1 MVKKLPTK
9 ILQTVSP
16 SVSALPVFPVVG
28 IGASAGGLAAFEAFF
43 TGFPKDI
50 DPDMAFVLVQ
60 HLAPDHKS
68 ILSELIRR
76 YTHMPVFEVEEGM
89 PIQINCV
96 YITPPNCDMAYH
108 EGSLQLLE
116 PVAPRGQRLPID
128 FFFCSL
134 ARELQER
141 AIGIVLSGTG
151 HDGAQGVHA
160 IKDSAGMV
168 IAQSPESA
176 EFDGMPLS
184 AIATGLVDLVMGPA
198 EMLPRLMANVADTP
212 DRWMRPTRVTPLHP
226 DGVLEKIYSLLLSQT
241 GHDFFGYKSGTIH
254 RRIEHRMELL
264 SIKSID
270 SYFKHMQ
277 QSNTEVDALFR
288 DLLIG
293 VTHFFRDP
301 EAFAVLQRQ
310 VIPALFIDRKSN
322 ASIRIWVAGCSTGEE
337 AYSLAILLQ
346 EHMQTLKQSYSVQ
359 VFASDIDSKAIATAR
374 AGCYPASIAA
384 DVSPE
389 RLGRFFSAE
398 PGGKIFRVNKVIR
411 DMLVFS
417 EQDLVKDPPFSKM
430 DFISCRNLLIYLG
443 GNLQKKVIHVFHY
456 ALRAGGTLF
465 LGSSEGV
472 SSFTELFTVLDGKA
486 KLYQRKNNFLS
497 AQRPK
502 LSHTTPNAQ
511 AMGVALPRSADQV
524 DAPSPLPLR
533 ELVERALLKLLAP
546 IAALTDE
553 RGDILYLH
561 GRAGMFLE
569 PSAGESGVNNILKM
583 AREGLRPALSTALHD
598 AKITKLT
605 VYINHVRVKTNG
617 HHSWVN
623 LTVSQVTNLLDASLE
638 SPLFLVCMEVATELT
653 DQAVLPAPQ
662 QAPDGSS
669 TSPSQNHEAHMATLH
684 QELRAKDEFLQSAYE
699 ELESSREELKS
710 SNEELSTVNS
720 ELQVKLADL
729 SRTNGDMNNLLA
741 GTGIGT
747 VFVDFELRILRFT
760 PAASSIMNLIMAD
773 MGRPVAH
780 IASNLVHYDTLVGDV
795 RSVLD
800 TLIPKA
806 LDVQTRDG
814 KWYTLRIQPYRTLD
828 NVIEGAVISFIEITE
843 RMQMQEA
850 LRVANNQLRLAVV
863 VRDASDAITVQDLLG
878 RITAWNPGAVRLYGW
893 SESQALQ
900 MNVRDRIPPE
910 QRDRE
915 IDKLTQLS
923 RAEVLQP
930 YLTQRLTC
938 SGGVLEV
945 SVVATGLLNET
956 GQLYAIATTER
967 GITTRPAV

>member
-1 MVKKLPTK
+1 
-9 ILQTVSP
+9 
-16 SVSALPVFPVVG
+16 
-28 IGASAGGLAAFEAFF
+28 
-43 TGFPKDI
+43 
-50 DPDMAFVLVQ
+50 
-60 HLAPDHKS
+60 
-68 ILSELIRR
+68 
-76 YTHMPVFEVEEGM
+76 
-89 PIQINCV
+89 
-96 YITPPNCDMAYH
+96 
-108 EGSLQLLE
+108 
-116 PVAPRGQRLPID
+116 
-128 FFFCSL
+128 
-134 ARELQER
+134 
-141 AIGIVLSGTG
+141 
-151 HDGAQGVHA
+151 
-160 IKDSAGMV
+160 
-168 IAQSPESA
+168 
-176 EFDGMPLS
+176 
-184 AIATGLVDLVMGPA
+184 
-198 EMLPRLMANVADTP
+198 
-212 DRWMRPTRVTPLHP
+212 
-226 DGVLEKIYSLLLSQT
+226 
-241 GHDFFGYKSGTIH
+241 
-254 RRIEHRMELL
+254 
-264 SIKSID
+264 
-270 SYFKHMQ
+270 
-277 QSNTEVDALFR
+277 
-288 DLLIG
+288 
-293 VTHFFRDP
+293 
-301 EAFAVLQRQ
+301 
-310 VIPALFIDRKSN
+310 
-322 ASIRIWVAGCSTGEE
+322 
-337 AYSLAILLQ
+337 
-346 EHMQTLKQSYSVQ
+346 
-359 VFASDIDSKAIATAR
+359 
-374 AGCYPASIAA
+374 
-384 DVSPE
+384 
-389 RLGRFFSAE
+389 
-398 PGGKIFRVNKVIR
+398 
-411 DMLVFS
+411 LVFS

-710 SNEELSTVNS
+710 SNEEMQSVNEELQSTNEELETSKEELQSTNEELSTVNS

-850 LRVANNQLRLAVV
+850 LRIANNQLRLAVV